1 MGAAADRYEQYFKL
15 LVLILI
21 LILKLILQIL
31 MACLLQVNL
40 TALGH

>member
-21 LILKLILQIL
+21 LKLILQIL
-31 MACLLQVNL
+31 VACLLQVNL
-40 TALGH
+40 SALGH

>member
-21 LILKLILQIL
+21 LILKLILIL
-31 MACLLQVNL
+31 VACLLQVNL
-40 TALGH
+40 STLGH

>member
-31 MACLLQVNL
+31 VACLLQVNL
-40 TALGH
+40 SALGH